1 MSKNTFADRLTEAM
15 KTAGFT
21 QGSLAKLVGMSQ
33 SSIWK
38 LTSGAATGSR
48 KTVELA
54 KALNVRPEWL
64 ASGELP
70 KQDNNAEQP
79 SMNIDSVSTL
89 GIYRVDLLDIQAS
102 AGPGTFLASEFI
114 ETIRAI
120 EFTEDHAR
128 SMFGNRPASSIK
140 VITVTGDSMEG
151 TIDPGDFIFV
161 DTTIN
166 YFEGDGIYVFV
177 FGKTI
182 HIKRLQMQKNCL
194 VVLSDNKLYNPWQ
207 IDSTD
212 EDQFHVLAK
221 VLVKQSAAIKRFA

>member
-1 MSKNTFADRLTEAM
+1 MSNNTFAERLKEAM
-15 KTAGFT
+15 RAAGLT
-21 QGSLAKLVGMSQ
+21 QASLAKLVGMSQ

-38 LTSGAATGSR
+38 LTSGNASGSR
-48 KTVELA
+48 RTVELA

-64 ASGELP
+64 ASGEMPVSDLSSELLP
-70 KQDNNAEQP
+70 LKVVNPVNTG
-79 SMNIDSVSTL
+79 V
-89 GIYRVDLLDIQAS
+89 YRVDLLDIQAS
-102 AGPGTFLASEFI
+102 AGPGTFLSSEFI

-120 EFTEDHAR
+120 EFTEEHAR
-128 SMFGNRPASSIK
+128 SMFGNRPASAIR
-140 VITVTGDSMEG
+140 VITVRGDSMEG

-161 DTTIN
+161 DTTVN

-182 HIKRLQMQKNCL
+182 HIKRLQMQKNSL
-194 VVLSDNKLYNPWQ
+194 VVLSDNKLYSSWQ
-207 IDSTD
+207 IDATD